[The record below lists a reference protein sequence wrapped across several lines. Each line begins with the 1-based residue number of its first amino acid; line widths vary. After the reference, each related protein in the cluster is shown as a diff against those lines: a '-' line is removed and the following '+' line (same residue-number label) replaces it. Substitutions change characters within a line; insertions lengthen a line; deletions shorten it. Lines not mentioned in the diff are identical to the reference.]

1 MKLLKTRVNQQAK
14 PNIVY
19 RMIPSFQRYGTDHF
33 QQRII
38 LRIGSLYGRDEETLI
53 SFLSRFHEIESSAL
67 QEPTSIPFTLQAV

>member
-1 MKLLKTRVNQQAK
+1 MKNKRYKQIK
-14 PNIVY
+14 PNIDN
-19 RMIPSFQRYGTDHF
+19 RMIPSSQRYGTDHF

-53 SFLSRFHEIESSAL
+53 SILSRFHEIESPAL